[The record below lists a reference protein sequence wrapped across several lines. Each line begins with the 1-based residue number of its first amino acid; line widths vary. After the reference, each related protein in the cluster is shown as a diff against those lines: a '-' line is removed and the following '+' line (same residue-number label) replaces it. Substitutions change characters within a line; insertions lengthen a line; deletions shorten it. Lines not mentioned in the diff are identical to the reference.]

1 MRAQRLAGSF
11 VNKFRQL
18 LCGVRTN
25 HIDYPIYGYGHLTTQ
40 CMNCGHVRK
49 GWTWDVK
56 TVRRMTR

>member
-1 MRAQRLAGSF
+1 MECYRRARLWWT
-11 VNKFRQL
+11 QL
-18 LCGVRTN
+18 MCGVRTS
-25 HIDYPIYGYGHLTTQ
+25 HIDYPIYGYGHLSTR